1 MMSRDKISDFY
12 SYLLVKYCDFDFV
25 VTCVFLSWFLMV
37 SGQEDLLENNVSSQ
51 NIDLTTL
58 CYLWVE
64 PCLMESI

>member
-1 MMSRDKISDFY
+1 
-12 SYLLVKYCDFDFV
+12 
-25 VTCVFLSWFLMV
+25 MV